1 MGTGPVPRRLPL
13 KQFDQPAR
21 LAQLRTDTQH
31 ANGRCHGLCRAV
43 HCTQQV
49 RGRGFT
55 NLLDGQQAC
64 SVALA
69 TILHLAGPVE
79 TVHAHYHLRVV
90 SLGAGIIPGFEHLAQ
105 GPVTLVFQAHQ
116 HVPFDGRQVGR
127 ELAGRGLAP
136 LRLKAVEIPGELN
149 E

>member
-1 MGTGPVPRRLPL
+1 MGAGPVPRRLPL

-31 ANGRCHGLCRAV
+31 ANGRCHGLCAAV

-55 NLLDGQQAC
+55 YLLDGQQAR

-69 TILHLAGPVE
+69 STLHLASPVE
-79 TVHAHYHLRVV
+79 AVHAHYHLWVI
-90 SLGAGIIPGFEHLAQ
+90 SLRAGVNPGFDDLAQ
-105 GPVTLVFQAHQ
+105 GPVTLALRVDQ
-116 HVPFDGRQVGR
+116 HVPFDGHKVGR

-136 LRLKAVEIPGELN
+136 LRLKAVEKAGEFN